1 MQKRFTLTKASLAI
15 LALMLGLAIVA
26 SAQPSQTA
34 AVRSNEKMQQL
45 SAGIHSTIAESFV
58 LVARD
63 LETYNLLRGTVK
75 SLPDQSAEFF
85 DSHAVVA
92 IFLGTRPT
100 PVMASMFRP
109 KAKVRFE

>member
-1 MQKRFTLTKASLAI
+1 
-15 LALMLGLAIVA
+15 
-26 SAQPSQTA
+26 
-34 AVRSNEKMQQL
+34 MQQL

-63 LETYNLLRGTVK
+63 LETYNSLRGTVK

-92 IFLGTRPT
+92 IFLCTRPT
-100 PVMASMFRP
+100 AGYDIDVSIEGEGKIRI
-109 KAKVRFE
+109 KARR